1 MNQEIVS
8 IGISNI
14 FGSFFSA
21 YPMTGAFSRTAVM
34 SKSGCRTPLTNILV
48 GAIVVVTIYCFTP
61 ALQFIPDAAVGAIV
75 CHAVTDL
82 ITGPKVWVKFWN
94 TNPSELLIF
103 AAAYIISLVARIDI
117 SVYVPVGISL
127 VVQLF
132 RVSRPK
138 YAFLGRLDLSTSS
151 SSPSLANQQQQ
162 QKNESATTKTDIDQ
176 MDSQY
181 LQQPLMPLRK
191 DSTLFF
197 PLSDSQLHGRVHPI
211 SPGIICF
218 QPRENLVFENINYL
232 YGKLMDQIK
241 KDTRRGKPL
250 SDDAGARPWN
260 DAGGNDSAASS
271 KKPLLSSVILDLSGV
286 HVMDYTGMEALAELS
301 RMVDQYCGDAVP
313 WFIVLGSSEMVRH
326 ALLYAGFGR
335 QQRKKVPNGIFS
347 FHNDIK
353 KRRRFKNSDR
363 ATTSHSHS
371 ASGPSSAPHQ
381 HNYDEKIS
389 TMAIEDISEHRHQ
402 HASSSAPPTTEPLE
416 TPSTSPPPRSC
427 STISSD
433 PLDTALPPWCY
444 CQDDED
450 EDDDDENDDHR
461 NSDGMVFK
469 GAIVEV
475 RDRYPY
481 FFLSLHDAAN
491 AALHHLASTYP
502 LCHYVTSQTLPNE
515 SVAIDMEKG
524 E

>member
-14 FGSFFSA
+14 FGAFFSA

-34 SKSGCRTPLTNILV
+34 SKSGCRTPLTNILIGV
-48 GAIVVVTIYCFTP
+48 IVVVTIYCFTP

-94 TNPSELLIF
+94 TNPSELIIF

-138 YAFLGRLDLSTSS
+138 YAFLGRLDLNTSS
-151 SSPSLANQQQQ
+151 SSPSLTKQQLQLDNNSGTE
-162 QKNESATTKTDIDQ
+162 KNDNDQ
-176 MDSQY
+176 PNGQY
-181 LQQPLMPLRK
+181 LQQPMAPLRK

-197 PLSDSQLHGRVHPI
+197 SLSDSQLHGRVHPI

-250 SDDAGARPWN
+250 SDDVGGRPWN
-260 DAGGNDSAASS
+260 DAGSNDSAASS
-271 KKPLLSSVILDLSGV
+271 NKPLLSSVILDLSGV

-301 RMVDQYCGDAVP
+301 RMVDQYCGDSVP
-313 WFIVLGSSEMVRH
+313 WFIVLGTSEMVRH

-335 QQRKKVPNGIFS
+335 QHRKKVPNGIFS

-353 KRRRFKNSDR
+353 KRRSKNSDR
-363 ATTSHSHS
+363 ATTSHSQS

-389 TMAIEDISEHRHQ
+389 TMAIEDISAHRHQ
-402 HASSSAPPTTEPLE
+402 HGSSSASPTTEPLE
-416 TPSTSPPPRSC
+416 TPSSPPPPHSC

-450 EDDDDENDDHR
+450 DDEDDNNDDHM
-461 NSDGMVFK
+461 NSDGMVLR
-469 GAIVEV
+469 GAIAEV

-515 SVAIDMEKG
+515 SVAIDMQKVE
-524 E
+524 